1 MPGEL
6 IIPVK
11 FKSRVCVCVCVCV
24 CTSVW
29 KKERYIYIFTAK
41 NTQIYKWPFAK
52 ISCDKTFNLA
62 IEFLDK

>member
-11 FKSRVCVCVCVCV
+11 FKSRVCVYVCVCVCV

-29 KKERYIYIFTAK
+29 EREVHIYFHSQKHID
-41 NTQIYKWPFAK
+41 I
-52 ISCDKTFNLA
+52 
-62 IEFLDK
+62 

>member
-24 CTSVW
+24 CVLVYERKRGTYIFSQP
-29 KKERYIYIFTAK
+29 KTHRYINDLLQKSLVTKHSI
-41 NTQIYKWPFAK
+41 
-52 ISCDKTFNLA
+52 
-62 IEFLDK
+62 

>member
-11 FKSRVCVCVCVCV
+11 FKSRVCVYVCVCVCV

-29 KKERYIYIFTAK
+29 ERESDIYIFTAK
-41 NTQIYKWPFAK
+41 NT
-52 ISCDKTFNLA
+52 
-62 IEFLDK
+62 